1 MLLIHVLIVDCLHS
15 NPNFC
20 EDFSIPVEPQ
30 EDFRFGITPTLCAK
44 FTFDL
49 VHNWETQHNG
59 YFVKKWTCTNDVKAK
74 IAM

>member
-15 NPNFC
+15 NPDFC
-20 EDFSIPVEPQ
+20 EDFSIPVAPQ

-49 VHNWETQHNG
+49 VQTWET
-59 YFVKKWTCTNDVKAK
+59 
-74 IAM
+74 